1 MPSEILFAILAIL
14 LVAILVIR
22 KARGKGWEGEWIVAR
37 KLRRLPHGY
46 IVLNDLLLPTTGQ
59 GSTQIDHLVV
69 SEYGVFVIE
78 TKNYSG
84 IITGS
89 EYGEIW
95 TKNMFGHKFSL
106 HNPIE
111 QNQTH
116 IRAVA
121 RILTNA
127 KIGSRVY
134 SIITFPKA
142 AKLMIKSDRCEIV
155 HFNRLCQT
163 IRKYQDVQMDW
174 DTAQRA
180 AKILREANITNHRR
194 RREHLKYVKQRKMI
208 K

>member
-1 MPSEILFAILAIL
+1 MLIEILFTLLALLL
-14 LVAILVIR
+14 LVVLIIR
-22 KARGKGWEGEWIVAR
+22 KAKGKGWTGERTVAR
-37 KLRRLPHGY
+37 KLKRLPHGY

-59 GSTQIDHLVV
+59 GSTQIDHIVV

-89 EYGEIW
+89 EFGDTW

-106 HNPIE
+106 YNPIE

-116 IRAVA
+116 IRAVS
-121 RILTNA
+121 RILTKA
-127 KIGSRVY
+127 KIGTRVY

-142 AKLMIKSDRCEIV
+142 ATLRVKSDRCEIV
-155 HFNRLCQT
+155 YFTRLRQT
-163 IRKYQDVQMDW
+163 IRKHQDIQMDW

-180 AKILREANITNHRR
+180 AKILRETNITDRRR
-194 RREHLKYVKQRKMI
+194 RREHTRYVKQQK
-208 K
+208 